1 MTKTVNRKVHP
12 PKFKVQV
19 ALDLFKEQET
29 VSQICSRFQIHPS
42 QAHAWKRIV
51 LNGLPDLFTG
61 KKTGHDNQEQ
71 EELIEELYKRIGE
84 QQVALDW
91 LKKKLGLI
99 DHGKV
104 RIN

>member
-1 MTKTVNRKVHP
+1 MTKTLNRKVHP

-19 ALDLFKEQET
+19 ALDLLKEQET
-29 VSQICSRFQIHPS
+29 ISQICSRFQIHPS

-51 LNGLPDLFTG
+51 LEGLPCLFTV
-61 KKTGHDNQEQ
+61 KKANQDNEQ

-99 DHGKV
+99 DRGKI
-104 RIN
+104 RFN